1 VSAKQAFDV
10 IVVGG
15 GIAGSA
21 LAGVLAR
28 EGLGVLLLERE
39 AAYRDRIRGELTWC
53 WGVAEARRAGL
64 GTVLERA
71 GSVEIL
77 RLQTLEN
84 GTVTSS
90 YEFPRE
96 PTIGFSHPRLQ
107 EELFGWAGSVGA
119 TTMRP
124 AKAVSVSLN
133 GHPEVAVAHE
143 GAETVFHGRLVV
155 GADGK
160 TSAVRRW
167 AGGESLSDPEHH
179 RFGGVLVAGLQA
191 DPHVFFDATF
201 PETATFLFAAG
212 SDAHRLYLRLTPEQV
227 RETGADRSF
236 DAFLMRASSYLPDG
250 MLDGAKQA
258 GPLGFFSNS
267 DTWASQIANG
277 NIVLIGDAAGSADPS
292 NGHGTSL
299 LFRDVRELSD
309 LLVAERDWS
318 AAITEFARRRAV
330 YYAIMRANDLWM
342 AQVSAEV
349 GPEADR
355 RRERHARAREL
366 DPTLGGYGVLEENG
380 PDGLSTNEAARRHYF
395 GEDLE

>member
-1 VSAKQAFDV
+1 MSAKQAFDV

-28 EGLGVLLLERE
+28 AGLGVLLLERE
-39 AAYRDRIRGELTWC
+39 AAYRDRIRGEITWC
-53 WGVAEARRAGL
+53 WGVAEARRLGL
-64 GTVLERA
+64 QTVMERA
-71 GSVEIL
+71 GSIEIP
-77 RLQTLEN
+77 RFQKLEN
-84 GTVTSS
+84 RTVIST

-96 PTIGFSHPRLQ
+96 PIAGFSHPRLQ
-107 EELFGWAGSVGA
+107 EELFEWAGSAGA

-133 GHPEVAVAHE
+133 GHPEVAVAHD
-143 GAETVFHGRLVV
+143 GRETVFQGRLVV

-160 TSAVRRW
+160 TSAARRW
-167 AGGESLSDPEHH
+167 AGGEGLSDPEHH

-191 DPHVFFDATF
+191 DSQVFFDATF

-227 RETGADRSF
+227 RETAADRSF
-236 DAFLMRASSYLPDG
+236 DAFVMHASSYLPDG
-250 MLDGAKQA
+250 MLERARQA
-258 GPLGFFSNS
+258 GPLGFFPNSN
-267 DTWASQIANG
+267 TWASQIANG
-277 NIVLIGDAAGSADPS
+277 DIVLIGDAAGSADPS